1 MILVGL
7 AHVFYSL
14 FLSEKLSVNFS
25 IFNLSGLSIP
35 LVYSFG
41 SLIGVFLLLLSA
53 PLGFATMFDEVS
65 SKLLSHNREV
75 RPSETSAADD
85 STILDIFGYRARLK
99 SNPESSRLSH
109 KKTQLGEFLHLRSS
123 TTVPNMLITSKIPS
137 TPKISRI
144 RRAMNASAY
153 PLVML
158 ILLLLTVRLFYRA
171 LNWIILRVFRFP
183 WYWSIRCNCFLDT
196 ESCLATFKL

>member
-1 MILVGL
+1 VILVGL
-7 AHVFYSL
+7 AHVSYSL

-65 SKLLSHNREV
+65 SKLLSNNREV
-75 RPSETSAADD
+75 RSAETNSADD
-85 STILDIFGYRARLK
+85 SLQDMFGYRARLR
-99 SNPESSRLSH
+99 SNPESPRVSP
-109 KKTQLGEFLHLRSS
+109 KEKPFGEFIRLRSS
-123 TTVPNMLITSKIPS
+123 PTVPNMFITSIIP
-137 TPKISRI
+137 PKISRI
-144 RRAMNASAY
+144 RRAINASAY

-158 ILLLLTVRLFYRA
+158 ILLLLTVRLSF
-171 LNWIILRVFRFP
+171 
-183 WYWSIRCNCFLDT
+183 
-196 ESCLATFKL
+196 